1 MQLYTV
7 SKFIYVV
14 RIWFACAWFL
24 CCQNRSKTGGVNA
37 ISNTSKVLGQVV
49 YYAN

>member
-14 RIWFACAWFL
+14 RIWFA